1 MSCRNQYVV
10 VGCVC
15 CVVSGA
21 APVCGVVLWF
31 VLVVDGGGGP
41 PGSVPIPV
49 AKPIHADGTAP
60 GGVWESR
67 LPPTRIF
74 QYWGVGCTEPGRCG
88 LRLVHST
95 PLFCMPGLIPR
106 VTTWPSSFDRSA
118 SGSTGQRE
126 GRFSVL
132 VAVGRRRSA
141 SLLWPLQS

>member
-1 MSCRNQYVV
+1 MVAV
-10 VGCVC
+10 WLLVGWFAAIGVIVGCVC

-67 LPPTRIF
+67 LPPT
-74 QYWGVGCTEPGRCG
+74 
-88 LRLVHST
+88 
-95 PLFCMPGLIPR
+95 
-106 VTTWPSSFDRSA
+106 
-118 SGSTGQRE
+118 
-126 GRFSVL
+126 
-132 VAVGRRRSA
+132 
-141 SLLWPLQS
+141 LQL

>member
-1 MSCRNQYVV
+1 MLCVAGGLVCRNQHLL
-10 VGCVC
+10 CDRVC

-67 LPPTRIF
+67 LPPTRIC
-74 QYWGVGCTEPGRCG
+74 QYILGCGVYPAWG
-88 LRLVHST
+88 RLWFWAGAPRT
-95 PLFCMPGLIPR
+95 PFFACAG
-106 VTTWPSSFDRSA
+106 SFPVSR
-118 SGSTGQRE
+118 R
-126 GRFSVL
+126 
-132 VAVGRRRSA
+132 GRRLLIVPRPDPRDSA
-141 SLLWPLQS
+141 RADFQCWWP

>member
-1 MSCRNQYVV
+1 MAAGGLVCRNQYVV

-67 LPPTRIF
+67 LPPTRIL
-74 QYWGVGCTEPGRCG
+74 QYILGCGVYPAWGRLWFWAGAPHTPFRISIPARDGWAIGPAIPASFRLGLLAGR
-88 LRLVHST
+88 
-95 PLFCMPGLIPR
+95 
-106 VTTWPSSFDRSA
+106 
-118 SGSTGQRE
+118 
-126 GRFSVL
+126 
-132 VAVGRRRSA
+132 
-141 SLLWPLQS
+141 

>member
-1 MSCRNQYVV
+1 MTGTNSPTRKHCFVWLCVAGGLVCRNQYVV

-67 LPPTRIF
+67 LPPTR
-74 QYWGVGCTEPGRCG
+74 YC
-88 LRLVHST
+88 
-95 PLFCMPGLIPR
+95 
-106 VTTWPSSFDRSA
+106 
-118 SGSTGQRE
+118 
-126 GRFSVL
+126 
-132 VAVGRRRSA
+132 
-141 SLLWPLQS
+141 

>member
-1 MSCRNQYVV
+1 MAAGGLVCRNQYVV

-21 APVCGVVLWF
+21 APGGVVLWF

-67 LPPTRIF
+67 LPPTRIC
-74 QYWGVGCTEPGRCG
+74 QYVFVGVGCAALAG
-88 LRLVHST
+88 LLSGGWRRGT
-95 PLFCMPGLIPR
+95 PRTPF
-106 VTTWPSSFDRSA
+106 A
-118 SGSTGQRE
+118 
-126 GRFSVL
+126 
-132 VAVGRRRSA
+132 
-141 SLLWPLQS
+141 